1 MLLPKGVGG
10 RGPTVDHALLLAASG
25 FATTLEV
32 VVNEPFHRQLR
43 NTVLQMQSQ
52 FQHLAEPTVHRQ
64 LRNTVLQM
72 QSQFQHLAER
82 VGEEVTDESLD
93 DLINLNENA
102 TDWSRW
108 WLSMSLRS
116 RTLVVFG
123 IVWTY
128 ILTQLFVFSVEHPDM
143 SVFIQSNTGI
153 TPEKVAT
160 AIAGLLAYIYNCTSD
175 ID

>member
-52 FQHLAEPTVHRQ
+52 FQHLAE
-64 LRNTVLQM
+64 
-72 QSQFQHLAER
+72 R
-82 VGEEVTDESLD
+82 VGEEVTDESVD
-93 DLINLNENA
+93 DLINLNENT

-116 RTLVVFG
+116 RTSVVFG

>member
-52 FQHLAEPTVHRQ
+52 FQHLAE
-64 LRNTVLQM
+64 
-72 QSQFQHLAER
+72 R

-116 RTLVVFG
+116 RTSVVFG